1 MSSDVVSWTYELATE
16 EDTSRFGAALGA
28 VLGAGDL
35 VLLDG
40 PLGAGKTALTRG
52 IARGMGVSGR
62 VTSPTFVLAREH
74 YSSDWRRPAL
84 VHVDAYRLTS
94 LAELDD
100 LDLDTEL
107 TEAAVVVEWGG
118 GFAERLAEDH
128 LLVRIE
134 RREDETRAITLYP
147 QGRRWQD
154 RLPPAFE

>member
-1 MSSDVVSWTYELATE
+1 MTSDSATWTFELATE
-16 EDTSRFGAALGA
+16 EDTGRFGAALGA
-28 VLGAGDL
+28 LLVPGDL

-40 PLGAGKTALTRG
+40 PLGAGKTVLVRG
-52 IARGMGVSGR
+52 IATGMGVEGR
-62 VTSPTFVLAREH
+62 ITSPTFVLAREH
-74 YSSDWRRPAL
+74 HPADWRGTTL

-128 LLVRIE
+128 LLVRMS
-134 RREDETRAITLYP
+134 RRGDDTRELSLLP
-147 QGRRWQD
+147 QGRRWRD

>member
-1 MSSDVVSWTYELATE
+1 MSSDVVSWTYELATVD
-16 EDTSRFGAALGA
+16 DTYRFGAALGA

-52 IARGMGVSGR
+52 IARGMRVSGR

-74 YSSDWRRPAL
+74 YASDWRRPAL

-118 GFAERLAEDH
+118 GFAERLAEDN

-134 RREDETRAITLYP
+134 RRADETREITLYP
-147 QGRRWQD
+147 QGRRWEE
-154 RLPPAFE
+154 RLPPDFE